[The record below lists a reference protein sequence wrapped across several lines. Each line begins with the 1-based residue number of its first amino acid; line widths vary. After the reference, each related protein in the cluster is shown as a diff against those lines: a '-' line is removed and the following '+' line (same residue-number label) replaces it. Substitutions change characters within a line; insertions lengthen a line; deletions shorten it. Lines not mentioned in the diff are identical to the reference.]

1 MLNFPIQSH
10 GAEILRMA
18 LINLCNEHIEVVA
31 TVHDA
36 VVCHIPIPE
45 LQEQI
50 IKAKK
55 IMKDA
60 AVAVVN
66 GPIEVESQI
75 IKSNWGQGGEN
86 QKLYEQI
93 MEAIE
98 DYKATTRNDNTCY
111 DNSSRSLYI
120 NSVISNNII

>member
-1 MLNFPIQSH
+1 
-10 GAEILRMA
+10 MA
-18 LINLCNEHIEVVA
+18 LIILCIEHIEVVA

-50 IKAKK
+50 IKAKR
-55 IMKDA
+55 IMKEA
-60 AVAVVN
+60 AAAVVN

-75 IKSNWGQGGEN
+75 IKSNWKQEGDN

-98 DYKATTRNDNTCY
+98 NYKAATETNNTYY
-111 DNSSRSLYI
+111 DNSSRSPYI
-120 NSVISNNII
+120 SSVINKSII